1 MYCANLGVG
10 CRGANISRMASDTL
24 VRLRGWPCPSLPC
37 TTLVSSLGSSISPQ
51 EGQSKKRSVDSAG
64 DEKRLGVGRILRLF

>member
-10 CRGANISRMASDTL
+10 FGGANISRTASDTL

-37 TTLVSSLGSSISPQ
+37 TTLVSSLGSSIRPQ
-51 EGQSKKRSVDSAG
+51 EGQSKKQSVDSAV
-64 DEKRLGVGRILRLF
+64 DEKHLGVGRILRPF